1 MPHGYVVKLGVT
13 EACLASMASGMILAA
28 FMQCTPN
35 FSRHPIR
42 CKLYRVS
49 MCRDHVTLK
58 LGVPLGSEIPGTA
71 AADDNDSF
79 EHVT

>member
-1 MPHGYVVKLGVT
+1 MVYCCTRCACDAYVVLMNRLGPTSFSSGSIVLHGYVVKLGVT

-42 CKLYRVS
+42 
-49 MCRDHVTLK
+49 
-58 LGVPLGSEIPGTA
+58 
-71 AADDNDSF
+71 
-79 EHVT
+79 